1 MKASK
6 VAFVM
11 GGANTLDADHEAAQE
26 LCPLPDT
33 RIFTNHAGRDYP
45 FQVEHYVTLHPELM
59 PGWIDE
65 RREKRYPDPDNLWTS
80 NKKDLPAGLKWN
92 HVDRWEG
99 SSGLLAVTV
108 ALHLGY
114 DKVILCGVPLDRQM
128 RHYDSEELWQE
139 AHKYRAGWV
148 KHLPKMQGKVKS
160 FSGWTSRLLGAPTR
174 EWLND

>member
-1 MKASK
+1 MGSK
-6 VAFVM
+6 VALVM
-11 GGANTLDADHEAAQE
+11 GGANTLDADHEAAQD

-45 FQVEHYVTLHPELM
+45 FRVEHYVTLHPELM
-59 PGWIDE
+59 QDWLDH
-65 RREKRYPDPDNLWTS
+65 RYFLQFKSPENLWTS
-80 NKKDLPAGLKWN
+80 NKKDLPPGLKWN
-92 HVDRWEG
+92 HVESWDG

-114 DKVILCGVPLDRQM
+114 DKVILCGVPLDKLAA
-128 RHYDSEELWQE
+128 HYDDDKPWPDGPR
-139 AHKYRAGWV
+139 YRHAWT
-148 KHLPKMQGKVKS
+148 KHLTEMQGKVKS